1 MMKMRRIVFRA
12 SVFSSMAFCAASMS
26 LIVSVA
32 GAAHA
37 QQAPWSQRMADT
49 TMRRWPEGRFAAAGA
64 PWHWNYELGTLLE
77 GMDAVW
83 YGSANGDYFRYIKKA
98 VDPFV
103 GADGSIATYDASENS
118 LDNILLGRQLL
129 LLYGVT
135 QDKRYYKAATALRQ
149 QLAQQP
155 KNASGGFWHKKIYPN
170 QMWLDGLYM
179 AEPFYA
185 EYAAKF
191 QEPQDFAEI
200 TQQFALIDQHARDR
214 KTGLLFHGWDET
226 KQQPWANRE
235 TGDSP
240 SFWARGVGWYLMA
253 LVDTL
258 PSYPEHDPGR
268 AELLAI
274 LQRTAAAVVR
284 YQDAESGLWY
294 QVLDKPGA
302 KGNYLES
309 SASGMFTYALAKG
322 VRLGYLPRVYEQNA
336 ERGWRGIQTHFVQ
349 TAADGSVALTGTV
362 KVAGLGG
369 AEHRDGSYA
378 YYTST
383 PVVSNDPKGVGS
395 FLLAASE
402 MEMSGAT
409 SGLGETVLLDAWY
422 NSQTRTNVAGQTELF
437 HYKWDD
443 FANSG
448 FSLFGHIWRSY
459 GVATKTLTTAPT
471 VENLKGTQFYIIVSP
486 DNPAKNSNPHYM
498 TTEDAEQIAQWVR
511 EGGTLLLMENDP
523 DNADIPHMDLLA
535 DKFGLHF
542 NNVLVHHV
550 IDDQFAMGRIDLT
563 VVPAPFKRPHVLYM
577 KDTCSLTLS
586 QGAVPVLRYNGDLLM
601 AMTKFG
607 KGMVF
612 AVTDP
617 WLYNEY
623 TDGRKLPADYDNFAA
638 GKELVQWLIDQPR
651 AFRAKRKTQPARD
664 EPAAQ

>member
-1 MMKMRRIVFRA
+1 
-12 SVFSSMAFCAASMS
+12 
-26 LIVSVA
+26 
-32 GAAHA
+32 
-37 QQAPWSQRMADT
+37 
-49 TMRRWPEGRFAAAGA
+49 
-64 PWHWNYELGTLLE
+64 
-77 GMDAVW
+77 
-83 YGSANGDYFRYIKKA
+83 
-98 VDPFV
+98 
-103 GADGSIATYDASENS
+103 
-118 LDNILLGRQLL
+118 
-129 LLYGVT
+129 
-135 QDKRYYKAATALRQ
+135 
-149 QLAQQP
+149 
-155 KNASGGFWHKKIYPN
+155 
-170 QMWLDGLYM
+170 M

-200 TQQFALIDQHARDR
+200 TRQFTLIDQHARDR
-214 KTGLLFHGWDET
+214 KTGLLYHGWDET

-240 SFWARGVGWYLMA
+240 SLWARGMGWTMMA

-258 PSYPEHDPGR
+258 PWYPEHDPGR

-274 LQRTAAAVVR
+274 LERTAAAVVR
-284 YQDAESGLWY
+284 YQDGESGLWY
-294 QVLDKPGA
+294 QVLDKRGA
-302 KGNYLES
+302 KGNYFES
-309 SASGMFTYALAKG
+309 SAACMFTYALAKG
-322 VRLGYLPRVYEQNA
+322 VRLGYLPRAYEQNA

-349 TAADGSVALTGTV
+349 TAADGSVTLTGTV
-362 KVAGLGG
+362 KAIGLGG
-369 AEHRDGSYA
+369 AEPRDGSYS
-378 YYTST
+378 YYVSS
-383 PVVSNDPKGVGS
+383 PVVSDDPKGVGA

-402 MEMSGAT
+402 METSGAT

-422 NSQTRTNVAGQTELF
+422 NSQTRTNAAGQTELF

-448 FSLFGHIWRSY
+448 FSLFGHMWRSR

-471 VENLKGTQFYIIVSP
+471 AEKLRDAQFYIIASP
-486 DNPAKNSNPHYM
+486 DNPSKTPNPHYM
-498 TTEDAEQIAQWVR
+498 TAEDADQIAQWVR
-511 EGGTLLLMENDP
+511 GGGVLLIMENDP

-550 IDDQFAMGRIDLT
+550 IDDNFAMGRIDLT
-563 VVPAPFKRPHVLYM
+563 VVPAPLQRPHVLYM

-586 QGAVPVLRYNGDLLM
+586 NNAVPVLRYNGDLLM
-601 AMTKFG
+601 AMTTYG

-638 GKELVQWLIDQPR
+638 GNELVQWLMDQRAHLPR
-651 AFRAKRKTQPARD
+651 
-664 EPAAQ
+664 

>member
-1 MMKMRRIVFRA
+1 MEMLMMFLDAIVPRFLVRSRMVRFA
-12 SVFSSMAFCAASMS
+12 VALLMVASMS
-26 LIVSVA
+26 DMAS
-32 GAAHA
+32 A
-37 QQAPWSQRMADT
+37 QQAPLSKRMADT
-49 TMRRWPEGRFAAAGA
+49 VIERWPEGHFAPAGA

-83 YGSANGDYFRYIKKA
+83 YASANGEYFRYIKRS
-98 VDPFV
+98 VDQFV
-103 GADGSIATYDASENS
+103 GADGSISTYDASENS

-135 QDKRYYKAATALRQ
+135 QDKRYYKAAVALRQ

-185 EYAAKF
+185 EYAAEF

-200 TQQFALIDQHARDR
+200 TRQFALIDQHARDAR
-214 KTGLLFHGWDET
+214 TGLLYHGWEET

-235 TGDSP
+235 TGASP
-240 SFWARGVGWYLMA
+240 TFWARGVGWYLMA

-258 PSYPEHDPGR
+258 PRYPENDPGR

-274 LQRTAAAVVR
+274 LQRTAAAVAR
-284 YQDAESGLWY
+284 YQDSESGLWY

-302 KGNYLES
+302 QGNYFES
-309 SASGMFTYALAKG
+309 SAACMFTYALAKG
-322 VRLGYLPRVYEQNA
+322 ARLGYLPRAYEQNA

-349 TAADGSVALTGTV
+349 TAADGSVTLTGTV
-362 KVAGLGG
+362 KAIGLGG

-378 YYTST
+378 YYVSS
-383 PVVSNDPKGVGS
+383 PVVNNDPKGVGA

-402 MEMSGAT
+402 MEVAPT
-409 SGLGETVLLDAWY
+409 VTAGLGETVVLDAWY
-422 NSQTRTNVAGQTELF
+422 NSQTRQNAAGQTEMF
-437 HYKWDD
+437 HYKWTD

-471 VENLKGTQFYIIVSP
+471 VEELRGAQFYVIASP
-486 DNPAKNSNPHYM
+486 DNPSKNPNPHYM
-498 TTEDAEQIAQWVR
+498 TAEDAEQVAQWVR
-511 EGGTLLLMENDP
+511 GGGVLLMMENDP

-550 IDDQFAMGRIDLT
+550 INDNFAMGRIDLP
-563 VVPAPFKRPHVLYM
+563 VASPPFTRSHVLYM
-577 KDTCSLTLS
+577 KDTSSLTLS
-586 QGAVPVLRYNGDLLM
+586 GDAVPLLRYQGDLLM
-601 AMTKFG
+601 AFAHYG

-623 TDGRKLPADYDNFAA
+623 TDGRKLPAEYDDFA
-638 GKELVQWLIDQPR
+638 GGVELVHWLLDQR
-651 AFRAKRKTQPARD
+651 AHVH
-664 EPAAQ
+664 

>member
-1 MMKMRRIVFRA
+1 MFRTNQ
-12 SVFSSMAFCAASMS
+12 FSPGAYHAVAALLLVS
-26 LIVSVA
+26 LSGA
-32 GAAHA
+32 GHA
-37 QQAPWSQRMADT
+37 QQAPWSQRMANT
-49 TMRRWPEGRFAAAGA
+49 TIERWPEGHFNPAGA

-83 YGSANGDYFRYIKKA
+83 YGSAKGEYFRYVKKS
-98 VDPFV
+98 VDQFV
-103 GADGSIATYDASENS
+103 GTDGSISTYDATENT

-149 QLAQQP
+149 QLSHQP

-185 EYAAKF
+185 EYAAEF

-200 TQQFALIDQHARDR
+200 TRQFVLIDQHARDA
-214 KTGLLFHGWDET
+214 KTGLLYHGWDET
-226 KQQPWANRE
+226 KQQPWANPE

-240 SFWARGVGWYLMA
+240 SFWARGMGWYLMA

-258 PSYPEHDPGR
+258 PWYSEHDPGR

-274 LQRTAAAVVR
+274 LERTAAAVVR
-284 YQDAESGLWY
+284 YQDGESGLWY

-302 KGNYLES
+302 KGNYFES
-309 SASGMFTYALAKG
+309 SASCMFTYALAKG
-322 VRLGYLPRVYEQNA
+322 VRLGYLPRTYEQNA
-336 ERGWRGIQTHFVQ
+336 ERGWHGIQTHFVQ
-349 TAADGSVALTGTV
+349 TAADGSVTLTGTV

-383 PVVSNDPKGVGS
+383 PVVSNDPKGVGT

-409 SGLGETVLLDAWY
+409 SGLGETALLDAWY
-422 NSQTRTNVAGQTELF
+422 NSQTRQNAAGQTELF

-443 FANSG
+443 LANSG

-459 GVATKTLTTAPT
+459 GVATKTLPTAPT
-471 VENLKGTQFYIIVSP
+471 VENLRQAQFYIIASP
-486 DNPAKNSNPHYM
+486 DNPSKNPNPHYM
-498 TTEDAEQIAQWVR
+498 TADDADQIAQWVR
-511 EGGTLLLMENDP
+511 RGGVLLMMENDP

-563 VVPAPFKRPHVLYM
+563 VVPPPFKRPHVLYM
-577 KDTCSLTLS
+577 KDTCSVTLS
-586 QGAVPVLRYNGDLLM
+586 QDAVPLLRYNGDLLM
-601 AMTKFG
+601 AMTKYG

-638 GKELVQWLIDQPR
+638 GNEMVQWLIDQRAHLPR
-651 AFRAKRKTQPARD
+651 
-664 EPAAQ
+664 